1 MAVYTYLN
9 KKDIQEIT
17 RAFNLGKLIK
27 YNGIKEGIEN
37 TNYFIQTNKKKV
49 ILTIFEKRVKV
60 SDVPYFV
67 KYMLALNK
75 ERIKCPL
82 PLKNKK

>member
-75 ERIKCPL
+75 ERIKYL
-82 PLKNKK
+82 YTT

>member
-37 TNYFIQTNKKKV
+37 TNYFIQTNKKV
-49 ILTIFEKRVKV
+49 ILTIFEKRVKG
-60 SDVPYFV
+60 
-67 KYMLALNK
+67 
-75 ERIKCPL
+75 E
-82 PLKNKK
+82 